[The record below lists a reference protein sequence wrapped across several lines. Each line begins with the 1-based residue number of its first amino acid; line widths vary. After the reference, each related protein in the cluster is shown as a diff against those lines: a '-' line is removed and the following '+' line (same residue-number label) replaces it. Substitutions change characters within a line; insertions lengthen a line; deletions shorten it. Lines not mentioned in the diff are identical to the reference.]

1 MKKPG
6 RRLPDTNVVIRY
18 LVKDDIELYKQAK
31 TFFDK
36 VKTGGESALILESV
50 VAECVY
56 VLTKIYKVP
65 KEKTADSLKN
75 LLRYRGIINE
85 DKADL
90 IKALTTFAEQSL
102 DIVDCI
108 LYAKAKDTDTSLFS
122 FDEDL
127 NKLASNGRETID
139 EGKDERRKA
148 QGVRGKTKDD
158 G

>member
-1 MKKPG
+1 VKKPG

-31 TFFDK
+31 TFFDN
-36 VKTGGESALILESV
+36 VKTGEESALILESV

-65 KEKTADSLKN
+65 KEKTAESLKN

-85 DKADL
+85 DRTDL

-102 DIVDCI
+102 DIVNCI

-127 NKLASNGRETID
+127 KKLSSNGR
-139 EGKDERRKA
+139 
-148 QGVRGKTKDD
+148 
-158 G
+158 

>member
-1 MKKPG
+1 MKKTG
-6 RRLPDTNVVIRY
+6 RRLPDTNVIVRY

-36 VKTGGESALILESV
+36 VKTGEESALILESV

-85 DKADL
+85 DRADL
-90 IKALTTFAEQSL
+90 IKALTTFAERSL
-102 DIVDCI
+102 DIVGCI
-108 LYAKAKDTDTSLFS
+108 LCAKAKGTDTSLFS

-127 NKLASNGRETID
+127 NKLASS
-139 EGKDERRKA
+139 
-148 QGVRGKTKDD
+148 
-158 G
+158 

>member
-36 VKTGGESALILESV
+36 VKTGEESALILESV

-85 DKADL
+85 DRADL
-90 IKALTTFAEQSL
+90 IKALTTFAERSM

-108 LYAKAKDTDTSLFS
+108 LYAKAKDMDTSLFS

-127 NKLASNGRETID
+127 NKLASS
-139 EGKDERRKA
+139 
-148 QGVRGKTKDD
+148 
-158 G
+158 

>member
-1 MKKPG
+1 VKKPG
-6 RRLPDTNVVIRY
+6 RRLPDTNVVVRY

-36 VKTGGESALILESV
+36 VKTGEESALILESV

-85 DKADL
+85 DRADL
-90 IKALTTFAEQSL
+90 IKALTTFAERSM

-108 LYAKAKDTDTSLFS
+108 LYVKAKDMDTSLFS

-127 NKLASNGRETID
+127 NKLASG
-139 EGKDERRKA
+139 
-148 QGVRGKTKDD
+148 
-158 G
+158 

>member
-6 RRLPDTNVVIRY
+6 RRLPDTNVVVRY

-36 VKTGGESALILESV
+36 VKTGEESALILESV

-85 DKADL
+85 DRADL
-90 IKALTTFAEQSL
+90 IKALTTFAERSM

-108 LYAKAKDTDTSLFS
+108 LYVKAKDMETSLFS

-127 NKLASNGRETID
+127 NKLASS
-139 EGKDERRKA
+139 
-148 QGVRGKTKDD
+148 
-158 G
+158 

>member
-6 RRLPDTNVVIRY
+6 RRLPDTNVVVRY

-36 VKTGGESALILESV
+36 VKTGEESALILESV

-85 DKADL
+85 DRADL
-90 IKALTTFAEQSL
+90 IKALTTFAERSM

-108 LYAKAKDTDTSLFS
+108 LYVKAKDMDTSLFS

-127 NKLASNGRETID
+127 NKLASG
-139 EGKDERRKA
+139 
-148 QGVRGKTKDD
+148 
-158 G
+158 

>member
-1 MKKPG
+1 MKKSE
-6 RRLPDTNVVIRY
+6 RRLPDTNVVVRY

-31 TFFDK
+31 SFFDR
-36 VKTGGESALILESV
+36 VKTGEERAMILESV

-75 LLRYRGIINE
+75 LLRYRGIVNE
-85 DKADL
+85 DRADL
-90 IKALTTFAEQSL
+90 IKALTTFAERPL

-108 LYAKAKDTDTSLFS
+108 LYAKAKSTDTSLFT

-127 NKLASNGRETID
+127 NKLAS
-139 EGKDERRKA
+139 K
-148 QGVRGKTKDD
+148 
-158 G
+158 

>member
-31 TFFDK
+31 TFFDN
-36 VKTGGESALILESV
+36 VKTGEESALILESV

-65 KEKTADSLKN
+65 KEKTAESLKN

-85 DKADL
+85 DRTDL

-102 DIVDCI
+102 DIVNCI

-122 FDEDL
+122 FDDDL
-127 NKLASNGRETID
+127 KKLSSNGR
-139 EGKDERRKA
+139 
-148 QGVRGKTKDD
+148 
-158 G
+158 

>member
-6 RRLPDTNVVIRY
+6 RRLPDTNVVVRY
-18 LVKDDIELYKQAK
+18 LVKDDIDLYKQAK

-36 VKTGGESALILESV
+36 VKTGEESALILESV

-85 DKADL
+85 DRADL
-90 IKALTTFAEQSL
+90 IKALTTFAERSM

-108 LYAKAKDTDTSLFS
+108 LYVKAKDMETSLFS

-127 NKLASNGRETID
+127 NKLASS
-139 EGKDERRKA
+139 
-148 QGVRGKTKDD
+148 
-158 G
+158 

>member
-6 RRLPDTNVVIRY
+6 RRLPDTNVVVRY

-36 VKTGGESALILESV
+36 VKTGEESALILESV

-65 KEKTADSLKN
+65 KEKTAESLKN

-85 DKADL
+85 DRADL
-90 IKALTTFAEQSL
+90 IKALTTFAERSM

-108 LYAKAKDTDTSLFS
+108 LYVKAKGMDTCLFS

-127 NKLASNGRETID
+127 NKLASS
-139 EGKDERRKA
+139 
-148 QGVRGKTKDD
+148 
-158 G
+158 

>member
-6 RRLPDTNVVIRY
+6 RRLPDTNVVVRY

-36 VKTGGESALILESV
+36 VKTGEESALILESV

-85 DKADL
+85 DRADL
-90 IKALTTFAEQSL
+90 IKALTTFAERSL
-102 DIVDCI
+102 DMVDCI

-127 NKLASNGRETID
+127 NKLASS
-139 EGKDERRKA
+139 
-148 QGVRGKTKDD
+148 
-158 G
+158 

>member
-6 RRLPDTNVVIRY
+6 RRLPDTNVVVRY

-36 VKTGGESALILESV
+36 VKTGEESALILESV

-85 DKADL
+85 DRADL
-90 IKALTTFAEQSL
+90 IKALTTFAERSM

-108 LYAKAKDTDTSLFS
+108 LYVKAKDMDTSLFS

-127 NKLASNGRETID
+127 NKLASN
-139 EGKDERRKA
+139 
-148 QGVRGKTKDD
+148 
-158 G
+158 

>member
-6 RRLPDTNVVIRY
+6 RRLPDTNVVVRY

-36 VKTGGESALILESV
+36 VKTGEERALILESV

-75 LLRYRGIINE
+75 LLRYRGIVNG
-85 DKADL
+85 DRADL
-90 IKALTTFAEQSL
+90 IKALTTFAERSL
-102 DIVDCI
+102 DMVDCI
-108 LYAKAKDTDTSLFS
+108 LYAKAKDRDTSLFS

-127 NKLASNGRETID
+127 NKLAMNGR
-139 EGKDERRKA
+139 
-148 QGVRGKTKDD
+148 
-158 G
+158 

>member
-1 MKKPG
+1 VKKPG
-6 RRLPDTNVVIRY
+6 RRLPDTNVVISY
-18 LVKDDIELYKQAK
+18 FVKDDIELYKQAK
-31 TFFDK
+31 TFFDN
-36 VKTGGESALILESV
+36 VKTGEESALILESV

-65 KEKTADSLKN
+65 KEKTAESLKN

-85 DKADL
+85 DRADL

-127 NKLASNGRETID
+127 NKLSSNGR
-139 EGKDERRKA
+139 
-148 QGVRGKTKDD
+148 
-158 G
+158 

>member
-31 TFFDK
+31 TFFDN
-36 VKTGGESALILESV
+36 VKTGEESALILESV
-50 VAECVY
+50 IAECVY

-65 KEKTADSLKN
+65 KEKTAESLKN

-85 DKADL
+85 DRTDL

-102 DIVDCI
+102 DIVNCI

-127 NKLASNGRETID
+127 KKLSSNGR
-139 EGKDERRKA
+139 
-148 QGVRGKTKDD
+148 
-158 G
+158 

>member
-6 RRLPDTNVVIRY
+6 RRLPDTNVIVRY

-36 VKTGGESALILESV
+36 VKTGEESALILESV

-85 DKADL
+85 DRADL
-90 IKALTTFAEQSL
+90 IKALTTFARRSL
-102 DIVDCI
+102 DIVGFFLC
-108 LYAKAKDTDTSLFS
+108 AKAKGTDTSLFS

-127 NKLASNGRETID
+127 NKLASS
-139 EGKDERRKA
+139 
-148 QGVRGKTKDD
+148 
-158 G
+158 

>member
-6 RRLPDTNVVIRY
+6 RRLPDTNVVVRY

-36 VKTGGESALILESV
+36 VKTGEESALILESV

-85 DKADL
+85 DRADL
-90 IKALTTFAEQSL
+90 IKALTTFAERSM

-108 LYAKAKDTDTSLFS
+108 LYVKAKGMDTSLFS

-127 NKLASNGRETID
+127 NKLASS
-139 EGKDERRKA
+139 
-148 QGVRGKTKDD
+148 
-158 G
+158 

>member
-6 RRLPDTNVVIRY
+6 RRLPDTNVVVRY

-36 VKTGGESALILESV
+36 VKTGEESALILESV

-85 DKADL
+85 DRADL
-90 IKALTTFAEQSL
+90 IKALTTFAERSI

-108 LYAKAKDTDTSLFS
+108 LYVKAKGMDTSLFS

-127 NKLASNGRETID
+127 NKLASS
-139 EGKDERRKA
+139 
-148 QGVRGKTKDD
+148 
-158 G
+158 

>member
-6 RRLPDTNVVIRY
+6 RRLPDTNVVVRY

-36 VKTGGESALILESV
+36 VKTGEESALILESV

-85 DKADL
+85 DRADL
-90 IKALTTFAEQSL
+90 IKALTTFAERSM

-108 LYAKAKDTDTSLFS
+108 LYVKAKDLETSLFS

-127 NKLASNGRETID
+127 NKLASS
-139 EGKDERRKA
+139 
-148 QGVRGKTKDD
+148 
-158 G
+158 

>member
-6 RRLPDTNVVIRY
+6 RRLPDANVVIRY

-36 VKTGGESALILESV
+36 VKTGEENALILESV

-85 DKADL
+85 DRADL
-90 IKALTTFAEQSL
+90 IKALTTFAERSL

-127 NKLASNGRETID
+127 NKLASS
-139 EGKDERRKA
+139 
-148 QGVRGKTKDD
+148 
-158 G
+158 

>member
-1 MKKPG
+1 VKKPG

-31 TFFDK
+31 TFFDS
-36 VKTGGESALILESV
+36 VKTGEESALILESV

-65 KEKTADSLKN
+65 KEKTAESLKN

-85 DKADL
+85 DRADL

-127 NKLASNGRETID
+127 NKLSSNGR
-139 EGKDERRKA
+139 
-148 QGVRGKTKDD
+148 
-158 G
+158 

>member
-1 MKKPG
+1 VKKPG

-18 LVKDDIELYKQAK
+18 LVKDDIELYEQAK

-36 VKTGGESALILESV
+36 VKTGEESALILESV

-85 DKADL
+85 DRADL
-90 IKALTTFAEQSL
+90 IKALTTFAERSL

-108 LYAKAKDTDTSLFS
+108 LYAKAKDTDASLFS

-127 NKLASNGRETID
+127 NKLALNGR
-139 EGKDERRKA
+139 
-148 QGVRGKTKDD
+148 
-158 G
+158 

>member
-31 TFFDK
+31 TFFDS
-36 VKTGGESALILESV
+36 VKTGEESALILESV

-65 KEKTADSLKN
+65 KEKTAESLKN

-85 DKADL
+85 DRADL

-108 LYAKAKDTDTSLFS
+108 LYAKAKNTDTSLFS

-127 NKLASNGRETID
+127 NKLSSNGR
-139 EGKDERRKA
+139 
-148 QGVRGKTKDD
+148 
-158 G
+158 

>member
-1 MKKPG
+1 VKKPG
-6 RRLPDTNVVIRY
+6 RRLPDTNVVVRY

-36 VKTGGESALILESV
+36 VKTGEESALILESV

-85 DKADL
+85 DRADL
-90 IKALTTFAEQSL
+90 IKALTTFAERSM

-108 LYAKAKDTDTSLFS
+108 LYVKAKGMDTSLFS

-127 NKLASNGRETID
+127 NKLASS
-139 EGKDERRKA
+139 
-148 QGVRGKTKDD
+148 
-158 G
+158 

>member
-6 RRLPDTNVVIRY
+6 RRLPDTNVVVRY

-36 VKTGGESALILESV
+36 VKTGEESALILESV

-85 DKADL
+85 DRADL
-90 IKALTTFAEQSL
+90 IKALTTFAERSM

-108 LYAKAKDTDTSLFS
+108 LYVKAKDMDTSLFS

-127 NKLASNGRETID
+127 NKLASS
-139 EGKDERRKA
+139 
-148 QGVRGKTKDD
+148 
-158 G
+158 

>member
-6 RRLPDTNVVIRY
+6 RRLPDTNVVVRY

-36 VKTGGESALILESV
+36 VKTGEESALMLESV

-85 DKADL
+85 DRADL
-90 IKALTTFAEQSL
+90 IKALTTFAERSI

-108 LYAKAKDTDTSLFS
+108 LYVKAKGMDTSLFS

-127 NKLASNGRETID
+127 NKLASS
-139 EGKDERRKA
+139 
-148 QGVRGKTKDD
+148 
-158 G
+158 

>member
-1 MKKPG
+1 VKKPG

-31 TFFDK
+31 TFFDS
-36 VKTGGESALILESV
+36 VKTGEESALILESV

-65 KEKTADSLKN
+65 KEKTAESLKN

-85 DKADL
+85 DRADL

-108 LYAKAKDTDTSLFS
+108 LYAKAKNTDTSLFS

-127 NKLASNGRETID
+127 NKLSSNGR
-139 EGKDERRKA
+139 
-148 QGVRGKTKDD
+148 
-158 G
+158 

>member
-36 VKTGGESALILESV
+36 VKTGEESALILESV

-85 DKADL
+85 DRADL
-90 IKALTTFAEQSL
+90 IKALTTFAERSM

-108 LYAKAKDTDTSLFS
+108 LYVKAKDMDTSLFS

-127 NKLASNGRETID
+127 NKLASS
-139 EGKDERRKA
+139 
-148 QGVRGKTKDD
+148 
-158 G
+158 

>member
-6 RRLPDTNVVIRY
+6 RRLPDTNVVVRY

-36 VKTGGESALILESV
+36 VKTGEESAHILESV

-85 DKADL
+85 DRADL
-90 IKALTTFAEQSL
+90 IKALTTFAERSM

-108 LYAKAKDTDTSLFS
+108 LYVKAKDMETSLFS

-127 NKLASNGRETID
+127 NKLASS
-139 EGKDERRKA
+139 
-148 QGVRGKTKDD
+148 
-158 G
+158 